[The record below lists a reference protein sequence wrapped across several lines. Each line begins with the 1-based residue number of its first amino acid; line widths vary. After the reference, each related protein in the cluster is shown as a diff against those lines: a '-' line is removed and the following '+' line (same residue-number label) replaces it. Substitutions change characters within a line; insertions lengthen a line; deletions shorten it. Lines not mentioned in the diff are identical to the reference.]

1 VRTSV
6 RRLSLAFVLVGL
18 GLLLFNPVAHASPTF
33 TTVLDPT
40 STNDSFE
47 AFYNSNSASTVAID
61 PSGNVW
67 ALNNANFSSSIS
79 VVKAAGSSAPPA
91 NATTMFTSSTFGGI
105 DPFGLTFDSTG
116 NLYVLSFN
124 GWNGPSPDV
133 AIWKCPPPSSSS
145 CSQYSVTDTSGIIPT
160 ALLAVGQ
167 SLYMADF
174 YGNIYT
180 VPLGSQTPVAFTQWA
195 TGLGNCGSGGLGS
208 EGLAGL
214 ATDGTSLYLAD
225 SAGTACGDTPGIY
238 KIPLSN
244 SPGQVGPWSH
254 WVDTTD
260 NPIGLAVDSSGNLF
274 YATHEATID
283 EIASGSTSSST
294 YAAASAFPGGV
305 NNSTLEISSNN
316 LYVVNCSGND
326 CFVEQSVTAPPAPPT
341 PQTTSPT
348 TPAAN
353 STDSTARA
361 ATLATTGT
369 SISKLLGVTVFLV
382 GAGVGLLVRSR
393 REQKI

>member
-1 VRTSV
+1 MLTSV
-6 RRLSLAFVLVGL
+6 RRLSIGFVLVGL

-40 STNDSFE
+40 STGGSFE
-47 AFYNSNSASTVAID
+47 GFYNSGSASTVAID

-67 ALNNANFSSSIS
+67 ALSNANFQSSIS

-91 NATTMFTSSTFGGI
+91 NATTTFTSSTFGGI

-116 NLYVLSFN
+116 NLYVVAFY
-124 GWNGPSPDV
+124 GWNSSSTDL
-133 AIWKCPPPSSSS
+133 AIWKCPPPSYSS

-167 SLYMADF
+167 SLYMADY
-174 YGNIYT
+174 YGDIYT
-180 VPLGSQTPVAFTQWA
+180 LPLSSQTPVAFTQWA
-195 TGLGNCGSGGLGS
+195 TGVGNCGSTG
-208 EGLAGL
+208 GLAGL
-214 ATDGTSLYLAD
+214 ATDGTSLYVAD
-225 SAGTACGDTPGIY
+225 SAGSACGGTPGIY

-244 SPGQVGPWSH
+244 SPHQTGPWSH

-260 NPIGLAVDSSGNLF
+260 NPIGLAMDSSGNLF
-274 YATHEATID
+274 SATHEGKID

-294 YAAASAFPGGV
+294 YAAASAFPGGF
-305 NNSTLEISSNN
+305 NTTLEISSNN
-316 LYVVNCSGND
+316 LYVVNCFND
-326 CFVEQSVTAPPAPPT
+326 CVLERSVLAPPAPPT

-348 TPAAN
+348 TPASN
-353 STDSTARA
+353 PTDSTARA

-369 SISKLLGVTVFLV
+369 SISKLLGVTVLLV
-382 GAGVGLLVRSR
+382 GVGVGLLFRTR